1 MSEKEQK
8 PPVPKDQ
15 LFDPFVDG
23 TGKKKVGPDNWRDIP
38 PPKLNEEEGKDTEK

>member
-1 MSEKEQK
+1 MSEKEKK

-23 TGKKKVGPDNWRDIP
+23 TKKKKGGPDNWRDIP
-38 PPKLNEEEGKDTEK
+38 PPKPIEEEGTETEK